1 MRRALSLARG
11 PQGAMPPKAQCRT
24 CGIARSH
31 GLAAA
36 YFFGNENWEVLYP
49 RIEGLPRT
57 RPEGTPA

>member
-1 MRRALSLARG
+1 MRRALSLARA
-11 PQGAMPPKAQCRT
+11 PQRREAPKAQCRT

-57 RPEGTPA
+57 RPEGAPA